1 MTAIGQMRHRVAIAN
16 PTREADG
23 DGGYTDAWVAA
34 SPSPVW
40 ARIDVATASNIERLV
55 GNTIE
60 APISHIVTMRWHAG
74 VSTRSR
80 LTYDGR
86 YFNVRG
92 LQNIQERDKWLVL
105 ACEERI

>member
-23 DGGYTDAWVAA
+23 DGGYTDTWVAA

>member
-23 DGGYTDAWVAA
+23 DGGYTDTWVAA

-80 LTYDGR
+80 LTHDGR